1 MLIWGTM
8 LIWNLRV
15 DRITKPVPLS
25 PVVSSRVTPAAVSGG
40 TGSRDALPIIG
51 CRPDNRLQRVVG
63 DDALVD
69 GPQQY
74 LWRWIEMVA
83 IGQKLYQS
91 CQPENETFRDIFKI
105 LSGTE
110 GNCQGHPSEL
120 RFDELHKKKKNK
132 LKNVCFTPS
141 DIVANW
147 IGIHSANNEETAG
160 FWQLQNLHFVILIA
174 HVFWHRL
181 IHHLQL
187 KRHFYRWNN

>member
-1 MLIWGTM
+1 M
-8 LIWNLRV
+8 
-15 DRITKPVPLS
+15 
-25 PVVSSRVTPAAVSGG
+25 VSSRVTPAAVSGG

-120 RFDELHKKKKNK
+120 RFDELHKKKKTN
-132 LKNVCFTPS
+132 LKMYASLLPISSPIGLVYTLLIMKKQRVS
-141 DIVANW
+141 DSCRIYILW
-147 IGIHSANNEETAG
+147 
-160 FWQLQNLHFVILIA
+160 FW
-174 HVFWHRL
+174 
-181 IHHLQL
+181 
-187 KRHFYRWNN
+187 